1 MDDSDAGNLSI
12 DPDLIEQVLE
22 ERAAK
27 PGRGRWQRRG
37 SFMPREW
44 ELRLQQ
50 ARARPATIWLAHELL
65 YQKWRAEQN
74 LYGPGGRPIEVSREV
89 AKGAGLSARS
99 TSNALHEL
107 ERLGL
112 IEVDRAPPRAPRAT
126 LRHVPSKRYSE

>member
-22 ERAAK
+22 ERAGK

-50 ARARPATIWLAHELL
+50 TRARPATIWLAHELL
-65 YQKWRAEQN
+65 YQKWRAEQS
-74 LYGPGGRPIEVSREV
+74 LYGPGAGRSRCP
-89 AKGAGLSARS
+89 ARWRKEPDYPPDPRQMHS
-99 TSNALHEL
+99 TNWNAW
-107 ERLGL
+107 
-112 IEVDRAPPRAPRAT
+112 D
-126 LRHVPSKRYSE
+126 